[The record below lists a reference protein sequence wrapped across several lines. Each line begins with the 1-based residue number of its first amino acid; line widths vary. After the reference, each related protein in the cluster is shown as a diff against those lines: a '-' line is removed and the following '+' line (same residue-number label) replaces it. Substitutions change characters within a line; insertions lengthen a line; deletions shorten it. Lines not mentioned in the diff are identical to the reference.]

1 MQQSDFNYISENSD
15 IQHETSSSQT
25 LYLIQ
30 PSPSTTTSLDSA
42 TSSAIQSFINDACQ
56 KAIEKVEERNKLIL
70 LRVTEEI
77 QGLRKDVGE
86 LRKAVS
92 HNNSTILPTR
102 LFSTVED
109 FLQFEKAVQE
119 DMDKFSLLKAD
130 LKRLSTSSSRK
141 FVTKSGQKLMHN
153 KVAESFS
160 WKGTVDN
167 KCIRAFS
174 VATAIRQT
182 FTCENGGKEEDF
194 VFASKSFFQYAK
206 NLIKIK
212 APKENTK

>member
-102 LFSTVED
+102 LFNTVED

-119 DMDKFSLLKAD
+119 DIDKFSLLV
-130 LKRLSTSSSRK
+130 R
-141 FVTKSGQKLMHN
+141 N
-153 KVAESFS
+153 
-160 WKGTVDN
+160 
-167 KCIRAFS
+167 
-174 VATAIRQT
+174 
-182 FTCENGGKEEDF
+182 
-194 VFASKSFFQYAK
+194 
-206 NLIKIK
+206 
-212 APKENTK
+212 